1 MNPFARNLDERG
13 IQGAFRKE
21 DAPQDQGTAT
31 WINSGAASGQVFGG
45 ERPAFASHA
54 SVPARAHARADTS
67 GRSGPA
73 VNSGTRQHGPRGITD
88 GFSPPRS
95 NGQKKMALARVTPM
109 PQGCRNLQQGPNA
122 FPATEAKSVQ
132 VRDAP
137 THRPSGSGQTAGPF
151 SDAVSTSERNIEN
164 KMTPDPGR
172 TIAWRNQH
180 SRQILPHLPRQQNVL
195 NIHFNYTPATAGEHY
210 IVTSPLSPSGL
221 KAQHNVTGP
230 GIYLLAAGAGSKD
243 PATSQLSPWS
253 LGRSSLGTSSSG
265 LDLVTQQNGVV
276 PPVEVGGLC
285 DQNVP
290 TPSDLMRMLNSVFRL
305 TANDDGSQ
313 SLQMVPNPSVGFN
326 GESCQPSSAQLPAR
340 DEGGRQNT
348 AGLLLVIPP
357 VMAVRDC
364 QSQGGGTV
372 YPPPPTPTREANG
385 GSLNGNVGLVET
397 SSIVKETLAS
407 MSELSK
413 YSAAS
418 DANLR
423 PAIGRHCEEMSN
435 RGSSTAD
442 GGGGQQ
448 QSCANSLPPFQEMSP
463 SKDLSS
469 HSELRGK
476 KRNLTERTEMSL
488 IDSAHRDPT
497 FCDVRERLEVID
509 SPPAKRFLA
518 SALED
523 ASQDAHGCQNAVP
536 PPNKEGANSP
546 ELMHGKPPD
555 KGDTAN
561 VARPDVGGKED
572 ICITGV
578 FSLEDDTGQWELV
591 QPPSPAPLGVDPA
604 NPATGSASL
613 AADQV
618 NSLSAASGPLTSA
631 SILTDKTS
639 PRHTVVMEE
648 HWQTMD
654 KSPTNLESRP
664 CPLVTESPALIHTQ
678 PVVRSSTAGESS
690 CDSSDVA
697 DISIDLTADEEY
709 SSHPVL
715 PSTLSEHNPKLV
727 SDESLLPL
735 DVNGQN
741 PALSLDKET
750 QDLDGLLCSI
760 EVAIEALQDFW
771 NPNLPSGADRLVCTD
786 ETLQGGSVVCK
797 TPRVEE
803 RASSRCGVARAED
816 QTNRVENPNCGRSTD
831 IKVLG
836 HAEILSLLAEISSTN
851 SKARLPVDV
860 ATPGPCTHSTVNVNE
875 GMQNASRIESVES
888 SAKLPELKEC
898 RSGGEWNSA
907 ASQGLGSRN
916 GAMKKGRH
924 QKKIYCCINAWLV
937 SSGVLGVYCN
947 CKPSQGSKAE
957 SQAELAA
964 AGHKAQ
970 SGSERSGQNYAA
982 VQKETSPTLNGVPL
996 ATRDNALWKAMA
1008 GQAAPGTL
1016 HKHRWE
1022 GAPRK
1027 AWGVEAALSGMTC
1040 RDVGAR
1046 AAEGNFPRERGNVSP
1061 SGSSAAGGSGGLVA
1075 IVAPEG
1081 GLPRQT
1087 TEQSKGTSPA
1097 AAETGADK
1105 EYCNVALAKG
1115 LNEDKTQTVTR
1126 NAPSQN
1132 VLSEK
1137 ASDRTEALPCHQHM
1151 VQLGFQVTTRK
1162 ADGSHCWTPPK
1173 KRKIG
1178 VQGKKKCGRNQGR
1191 QTNSHSS
1198 QRKTKCDTED
1208 AKVLPDYNC
1217 RILIRDKTFSSSG
1230 ERVVLVNLLPLSGQP
1245 FKPKEKIRIKS

>member
-1 MNPFARNLDERG
+1 MNPFARNHDGRG

-31 WINSGAASGQVFGG
+31 SINSGAASGQVFGG
-45 ERPAFASHA
+45 GRPAFASHA

-67 GRSGPA
+67 ERSGSA

-88 GFSPPRS
+88 GFSPQRS

-109 PQGCRNLQQGPNA
+109 PQDCRNLQQGPNA
-122 FPATEAKSVQ
+122 LPATEVKSAQ

-164 KMTPDPGR
+164 KIAPDPGK
-172 TIAWRNQH
+172 IIGWRNQH

-195 NIHFNYTPATAGEHY
+195 NIHFNYTPATAGEHC
-210 IVTSPLSPSGL
+210 IVTSPLSSSGL

-243 PATSQLSPWS
+243 PATSQLPPWS
-253 LGRSSLGTSSSG
+253 LGRGSLGTSSSG
-265 LDLVTQQNGVV
+265 LDLVTQQNGAV

-290 TPSDLMRMLNSVFRL
+290 TPSDLMRMLHSVFRL
-305 TANDDGSQ
+305 TVNDDGSQ
-313 SLQMVPNPSVGFN
+313 SLQMVSNPSVGLN

-340 DEGGRQNT
+340 DEGGRQST

-357 VMAVRDC
+357 SMEVRDC

-418 DANLR
+418 DANFR
-423 PAIGRHCEEMSN
+423 PVVGRHCKEMSN
-435 RGSSTAD
+435 RGSSTA
-442 GGGGQQ
+442 GSGGGQQ
-448 QSCANSLPPFQEMSP
+448 QSCANSLPPFQGMSP

-469 HSELRGK
+469 LSELRGK
-476 KRNLTERTEMSL
+476 KRNLTERTEMSP

-497 FCDVRERLEVID
+497 FCDVRERLEVIN

-523 ASQDAHGCQNAVP
+523 ASQDAPGCQNAVP

-561 VARPDVGGKED
+561 EARPDVGGKED

-591 QPPSPAPLGVDPA
+591 QPPSPAPLGVDPV

-639 PRHTVVMEE
+639 PRHTFVMEE

-697 DISIDLTADEEY
+697 DISIDLTADEGY

-771 NPNLPSGADRLVCTD
+771 NPNLPSRADRLVCTD

-816 QTNRVENPNCGRSTD
+816 QTNRVDLLEDPNCGRSTD

-860 ATPGPCTHSTVNVNE
+860 ATPGPCTHSTVSVNE
-875 GMQNASRIESVES
+875 GMQNASRTESVES

-907 ASQGLGSRN
+907 ALQGLGSRN
-916 GAMKKGRH
+916 GATKKGKH

-937 SSGVLGVYCN
+937 SSGVLGIYCN

-964 AGHKAQ
+964 ARHKAQ
-970 SGSERSGQNYAA
+970 SGSERSGQNCAA
-982 VQKETSPTLNGVPL
+982 VQKATSLTLNGVQL
-996 ATRDNALWKAMA
+996 ATRENALGKAMA
-1008 GQAAPGTL
+1008 GHAAPSTL
-1016 HKHRWE
+1016 PKHRWE

-1027 AWGVEAALSGMTC
+1027 AWGVEAVPSGMMC

-1046 AAEGNFPRERGNVSP
+1046 AAAERNFPRERGNVSP
-1061 SGSSAAGGSGGLVA
+1061 SGSGAAGGSGGLVA

-1081 GLPRQT
+1081 GLPRRT

-1105 EYCNVALAKG
+1105 EDCNVALAKG
-1115 LNEDKTQTVTR
+1115 LNEDKTQTVTW

-1178 VQGKKKCGRNQGR
+1178 VQ
-1191 QTNSHSS
+1191 
-1198 QRKTKCDTED
+1198 D
-1208 AKVLPDYNC
+1208 AKILPDYNC